1 MYTVIHNALRAQAV
15 ADAVGRTFEFSK
27 TINEKDILDV
37 IWGRTDLRITDDT
50 QMALFNAEAIR
61 ECTLYGAGLVPV
73 QSIHER
79 HLVEWYRTQYENLA
93 WMNNTWL
100 GTQAAMH
107 KSVAPGGTCLTSI
120 SNILSGRHVRNNS
133 NGCGVVMK
141 ALPFAF
147 QLLIDEY
154 VQVEREAEL
163 VTNLTHKSPDAR
175 LAIRKYLRIAAD
187 LMCDADSSDLMRI
200 ADKGTDI
207 SAHGQGWNATEC
219 LNMACW
225 AVGNA
230 ESFEDLLVLSIQHGG
245 DSDSVAAVAGG
256 LWALA
261 GLSEKAPKD
270 DTNLIEY
277 LMQGLKE
284 KAVVVEVAYRL
295 EEAIAYFNPQPKPKV
310 KPVGA
315 SR

>member
-1 MYTVIHNALRAQAV
+1 MYTVIHNAIRAQAV

-27 TINEKDILDV
+27 GSQIFEKDILDV

-61 ECTLYGAGLVPV
+61 ECILWGGIRVPS
-73 QSIHER
+73 QTIHER
-79 HLVEWYRTQYENLA
+79 HLVEWYRTQYSGEA

-100 GTQAAMH
+100 GTQSAMH

-120 SNILSGRHVRNNS
+120 SNLASGRPVRNDS

-141 ALPFAF
+141 ALPYAF
-147 QLLIDEY
+147 QLMVDDYE
-154 VQVEREAEL
+154 QVEREAEM

-175 LAIRKYLRIAAD
+175 LAIRKYLRVAAD
-187 LMCDADSSDLMRI
+187 LMRDAESVDLERI
-200 ADKGTDI
+200 AEKGVDI
-207 SAHGQGWNATEC
+207 SFHGEGWNATEC
-219 LNMACW
+219 LNMALW

-230 ESFEDLLVLSIQHGG
+230 ESFEDLLVLCIQHDG

-261 GLSEKAPKD
+261 GLDDKAPKD

-284 KAVVVEVAYRL
+284 KSLVVEVAYRL

-310 KPVGA
+310 SG